1 MFFLSSPTAVLTLL
15 SPYDLAVERLPN
27 TEVRLLLPLALAR
40 SSLPTIVVTL
50 PLPCTPASFDQKCF
64 GATLLPSPSTLVRL
78 LLPTELTLLPLPNTL
93 LMLRLGAKAPSRPE
107 FGAGGAPVTSF
118 LLSSPK
124 VFASTTLPRAL
135 AELRLP
141 ITRFSA
147 PRP

>member
-64 GATLLPSPSTLVRL
+64 GATLLP
-78 LLPTELTLLPLPNTL
+78 LPNTL
-93 LMLRLGAKAPSRPE
+93 VMLRLGAKAPSRPE

-135 AELRLP
+135 
-141 ITRFSA
+141 
-147 PRP
+147 